1 MARVALAIALGFLC
15 GFIVGG
21 TLAVVIGSIY
31 VEVFDRRC
39 FEGYCGMLIF
49 GAFMPIGALIGA
61 FVCTIGSAILAWRRR
76 HIPLPI
82 LERSRN
88 TGNETS

>member
-21 TLAVVIGSIY
+21 TIAVVAGSIY
-31 VEVFDRRC
+31 VEVFDASCR
-39 FEGYCGMLIF
+39 EGYCGMLIF
-49 GAFMPIGALIGA
+49 GAFMPIGALVGA
-61 FVCTIGSAILAWRRR
+61 VACTIWAAILAWRSR

-82 LERSRN
+82 FDRSRN
-88 TGNETS
+88 TGG

>member
-21 TLAVVIGSIY
+21 TIAVVIGSIY
-31 VEVFDRRC
+31 VEVFDSSCR
-39 FEGYCGMLIF
+39 EGYCGMLIF
-49 GAFMPIGALIGA
+49 GAFMPIGALAGA
-61 FVCTIGSAILAWRRR
+61 IACTIAAALLAWRSR

-82 LERSRN
+82 FDRSRT
-88 TGNETS
+88 TGSEM